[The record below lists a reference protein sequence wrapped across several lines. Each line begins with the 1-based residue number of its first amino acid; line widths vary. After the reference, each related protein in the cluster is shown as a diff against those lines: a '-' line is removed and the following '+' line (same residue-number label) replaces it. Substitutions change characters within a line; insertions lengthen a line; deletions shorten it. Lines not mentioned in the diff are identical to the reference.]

1 MRSRILEK
9 LAIFKQRN
17 HKTTMPE
24 NPNQPREGDV
34 VLGGDSQPPTNAV
47 VLGGLEGVK
56 KRLASSVEAQRILAL
71 NDALN
76 YGESGLDFVI
86 LALQDE
92 SRGVKRAAYSLL
104 LTKTETKAKIALQ
117 KFNPYQ
123 IFECLRTF
131 EAHSSPVYSVA
142 ISPDSK
148 TIVSGSW
155 DNTIKVWDILT
166 GECLRTLAGHS

>member
-56 KRLASSVEAQRILAL
+56 RRLASTVEAQRISAL

-76 YGESGLDFVI
+76 YGSSGLDFVI
-86 LALQDE
+86 QALQDE
-92 SRGVKRAAYSLL
+92 SGEVKWAAYSLL
-104 LTKTETKAKIALQ
+104 LTKTETKVSIALE
-117 KFNPYQ
+117 KYNHYQ
-123 IFECLRTF
+123 FFECLRTF
-131 EAHSSPVYSVA
+131 GRPRDMVSSPVIA
-142 ISPDSK
+142 PDGK
-148 TIVSGSW
+148 TIV
-155 DNTIKVWDILT
+155 
-166 GECLRTLAGHS
+166 